1 MKKLFALLNIILIS
15 IGVITL
21 MDANTNGK
29 VVASAYLIMLGTIIF
44 IINWV
49 TPLFKNETK

>member
-1 MKKLFALLNIILIS
+1 MKNIFALLNIILIS
-15 IGVITL
+15 IGVFTL
-21 MDANTNGK
+21 MEANTNGK
-29 VVASAYLIMLGTIIF
+29 VVASVYLIILCTTIL

>member
-1 MKKLFALLNIILIS
+1 MKNLFALLNSMMIS
-15 IGVITL
+15 IGIFTL

-29 VVASAYLIMLGTIIF
+29 VVASTYLIMLSTIIF

-49 TPLFKNETK
+49 APLFKNETK

>member
-29 VVASAYLIMLGTIIF
+29 VVASAYLIMLSTIIF

>member
-1 MKKLFALLNIILIS
+1 MKNLFALLNIILIS

-21 MDANTNGK
+21 IDANTNGK
-29 VVASAYLIMLGTIIF
+29 VVASAYLIMLSTIIF

>member
-1 MKKLFALLNIILIS
+1 MKNLFALLNIIMIS

-21 MDANTNGK
+21 IDANTNGK

>member
-1 MKKLFALLNIILIS
+1 MKNLFALLNIILIS

-21 MDANTNGK
+21 IDANTNGK

>member
-1 MKKLFALLNIILIS
+1 MKNLFALLNIILIS

-49 TPLFKNETK
+49 APLFKNETK

>member
-1 MKKLFALLNIILIS
+1 MKNLLALLNSMMIS
-15 IGVITL
+15 IGIFTL
-21 MDANTNGK
+21 MDANTNEEI
-29 VVASAYLIMLGTIIF
+29 VASVYLIILCTIIF

>member
-1 MKKLFALLNIILIS
+1 MKNLFALLNIILIS

-29 VVASAYLIMLGTIIF
+29 VVASAYLIMLSTIIF
-44 IINWV
+44 IINCV
-49 TPLFKNETK
+49 APLFKNETK

>member
-1 MKKLFALLNIILIS
+1 MKNLFALLNIILIS
-15 IGVITL
+15 IGIFTL

-29 VVASAYLIMLGTIIF
+29 VVASAYLIMLGTTIF

-49 TPLFKNETK
+49 TPLFKK

>member
-1 MKKLFALLNIILIS
+1 MKNLFALLNIILIS

-29 VVASAYLIMLGTIIF
+29 VVASAYLIMLSTIIF

>member
-1 MKKLFALLNIILIS
+1 MKNLFALLNIILIS

-29 VVASAYLIMLGTIIF
+29 VVASVYLIMLGTIIF

>member
-1 MKKLFALLNIILIS
+1 MKNLFALLNSMMIS
-15 IGVITL
+15 IGIFTL

>member
-1 MKKLFALLNIILIS
+1 MKNIFAILNIILIS
-15 IGVITL
+15 IGVFTL
-21 MDANTNGK
+21 MEANTNGK
-29 VVASAYLIMLGTIIF
+29 VVASVYLIILCTTIF

>member
-1 MKKLFALLNIILIS
+1 MKNLFALLNIILIS
-15 IGVITL
+15 IGIFTL

>member
-21 MDANTNGK
+21 IDANTNGK
-29 VVASAYLIMLGTIIF
+29 VVASAYLIMLSTIIF

>member
-1 MKKLFALLNIILIS
+1 MKNLFALLNIILIS

-21 MDANTNGK
+21 IDANTNGK
-29 VVASAYLIMLGTIIF
+29 VVASAYLIMLSTIIF

-49 TPLFKNETK
+49 TPLFKNKTK

>member
-1 MKKLFALLNIILIS
+1 MKNLFALLNIMLIS
-15 IGVITL
+15 IGIFTL
-21 MDANTNGK
+21 MEANTNGK
-29 VVASAYLIMLGTIIF
+29 VVASVYLIILCTTIF

>member
-1 MKKLFALLNIILIS
+1 MKNLFALLNIILIS

-21 MDANTNGK
+21 MDANTHGK

>member
-1 MKKLFALLNIILIS
+1 MKNIFAILNIMMIS
-15 IGVITL
+15 IGVFTL
-21 MDANTNGK
+21 MEANTNGK
-29 VVASAYLIMLGTIIF
+29 VVASVYLIILCTTIL

>member
-1 MKKLFALLNIILIS
+1 MKNLFALLNSMMIS
-15 IGVITL
+15 IGIFTL

-29 VVASAYLIMLGTIIF
+29 VVASAYLIMLSTIIF

-49 TPLFKNETK
+49 APLFKNETK

>member
-1 MKKLFALLNIILIS
+1 MKNLFALLNSMMIS
-15 IGVITL
+15 IGIFTL
-21 MDANTNGK
+21 MDADTNGK

>member
-1 MKKLFALLNIILIS
+1 MKNLFALLNSMMIS
-15 IGVITL
+15 IGIFTL

-49 TPLFKNETK
+49 APLFKNETK

>member
-1 MKKLFALLNIILIS
+1 MKNIFAILNIMMIS
-15 IGVITL
+15 VGVFTL

-29 VVASAYLIMLGTIIF
+29 VVASVYLIILCTTIF

>member
-1 MKKLFALLNIILIS
+1 MKNLFALLNIILIS